1 MLTTT
6 LWDRFNF
13 FWFLGSVV
21 RDTFGFQ
28 KSFKVKKKTKV
39 AVCVSKNT
47 SGGGR
52 THDLPLRRRMPYP
65 FGHGGGIC
73 LFKGLVLVCRIRTSD
88 RRNIIWAL
96 RYPLQSRA
104 LPTELRRGLA
114 EDGFDPSTFGLWAQ
128 RASPAPLCFI
138 HI

>member
-65 FGHGGGIC
+65 FGHGGGI
-73 LFKGLVLVCRIRTSD
+73 
-88 RRNIIWAL
+88 
-96 RYPLQSRA
+96 
-104 LPTELRRGLA
+104 A
-114 EDGFDPSTFGLWAQ
+114 ENGFDPLTFGLWAQ
-128 RASPAPLCFI
+128 RASAAPLCFAFCMLFGFKMLF
-138 HI
+138 